1 MCGLT
6 WIAWS
11 MPTSRSCWFLPLWA
25 VLPFLA
31 ALGGAAFPPDAW
43 FAALSKPSWQPPN
56 YLFGPVWTTL
66 YLMMG
71 IAAGLVWLRG
81 PAPAVRAALIAFA
94 VQLLL
99 NALWTPVFFGA
110 QALGAALMVIVVL
123 WLAITLTIVLFWRV
137 QRLAAALL
145 LPYLAWVS
153 FATALNAALWRL
165 NA

>member
-1 MCGLT
+1 
-6 WIAWS
+6 
-11 MPTSRSCWFLPLWA
+11 MPAPRSRWFVLLWA
-25 VLPFLA
+25 LLPFLA
-31 ALGGAAFPPDAW
+31 ALGGAAFPPDQW
-43 FAALSKPSWQPPN
+43 FAALAKPSWQPPN

-81 PAPAVRAALIAFA
+81 PSPAVRAALIVF
-94 VQLLL
+94 VLQLLL

-110 QALGAALMVIVVL
+110 HALGAALLVIVLMWV
-123 WLAITLTIVLFWRV
+123 AIVVTLRRFARV
-137 QRLAAALL
+137 STLAAWLL
-145 LPYLAWVS
+145 VPYLAWVS

>member
-1 MCGLT
+1 MH
-6 WIAWS
+6 
-11 MPTSRSCWFLPLWA
+11 PTRSRWFVLLWA
-25 VLPFLA
+25 LLPFLA
-31 ALGGAAFPPDAW
+31 ALGGAAFPPDQW
-43 FAALSKPSWQPPN
+43 FAALAKPSWQPPN
-56 YLFGPVWTTL
+56 YLFGPVWTAL

-81 PAPAVRAALIAFA
+81 PAAAVRAALIAFA
-94 VQLLL
+94 VQLVL

-110 QALGAALMVIVVL
+110 HALGIALVVIVVL

-137 QRLAAALL
+137 HRLAAALL

-165 NA
+165 NG

>member
-1 MCGLT
+1 M
-6 WIAWS
+6 AAAR
-11 MPTSRSCWFLPLWA
+11 SRWFVLLWA
-25 VLPFLA
+25 LLPFLA
-31 ALGGAAFPPDAW
+31 ALGGAAFPPDQW
-43 FAALSKPSWQPPN
+43 FVALAKPSWQPPN

-81 PAPAVRAALIAFA
+81 PSPAVRAALIVF
-94 VQLLL
+94 VGQLVL

-110 QALGAALMVIVVL
+110 HALGAALIVIVL
-123 WLAITLTIVLFWRV
+123 MWLAIALTIALFWRV
-137 QRLAAALL
+137 RPLTAALL